1 MSRRILTGI
10 TTTGIPHIGNYFGA
24 IKPALHLSCEKNVS
38 SYFFLADL
46 HAIIKQTNPN
56 EIKVSVNEVALAW
69 LSSGLDPEESFFYR
83 QSNIPEITELAWIL
97 SCVTAKGL
105 INRSHAYKAA
115 VQLNHDHTKD
125 EDKGISMG
133 LFSYPVLMAADI
145 LMFNSSHVPV
155 GKDQLQHL
163 EITRDIAEKFNHQYG
178 NTFVIPEAIINKDG
192 KLLVGHDGR
201 KMSKSYNNVIP
212 FLSSEKEL
220 KKAISKI
227 VTNSLEP
234 GEPKDHS
241 SCNLFSIYSAFASTE
256 SIAEMKEK
264 YKNGIGWGD
273 AKEYVFNELNSLII
287 PLREKYLE
295 LKNQPHYLDEV
306 LALGAEKVRPQAKE
320 LLLKIK
326 DLVGIS
332 SIS

>member
-24 IKPALHLSCEKNVS
+24 IKPALQLSSEKNVS

-69 LSSGLDPEESFFYR
+69 LSSGLDPEKSFFYR

-234 GEPKDHS
+234 GEPKDYS
-241 SCNLFSIYSAFASTE
+241 SCNLFLIYSAFASAE

-264 YKNGIGWGD
+264 YMNGIGWGD
-273 AKEYVFNELNSLII
+273 AKEHVFNELNSLII
-287 PLREKYLE
+287 PLREKYLD
-295 LKNQPHYLDEV
+295 LKGQPHYLDEV

>member
-24 IKPALHLSCEKNVS
+24 IKPALQLSSEKNVS

-155 GKDQLQHL
+155 GNDQLQHL

-241 SCNLFSIYSAFASTE
+241 SCNLFLIYSAFASSE
-256 SIAEMKEK
+256 NIAEMKEK

-273 AKEYVFNELNSLII
+273 AKEHVFNELNTLII
-287 PLREKYLE
+287 PLREKYLD
-295 LKNQPHYLDEV
+295 LKGQPHYLDEV
-306 LALGAEKVRPQAKE
+306 LAPVSYTHLTLPTI
-320 LLLKIK
+320 LL
-326 DLVGIS
+326 V
-332 SIS
+332 

>member
-1 MSRRILTGI
+1 M
-10 TTTGIPHIGNYFGA
+10 
-24 IKPALHLSCEKNVS
+24 S

-241 SCNLFSIYSAFASTE
+241 SCNLFLIYSAFASSE
-256 SIAEMKEK
+256 NIAEMKEK

-273 AKEYVFNELNSLII
+273 AKEHVFNELNSLII

-295 LKNQPHYLDEV
+295 LKDQPHYLDEV
-306 LALGAEKVRPQAKE
+306 LAFGAEKVRPQAKE

>member
-24 IKPALHLSCEKNVS
+24 IKPALQLSYEKNVS

-178 NTFVIPEAIINKDG
+178 NTFVIPEVIINKDS

-241 SCNLFSIYSAFASTE
+241 SCNLFLIYSAFASKE

-273 AKEYVFNELNSLII
+273 AKEHVFNELNSLII

-295 LKNQPHYLDEV
+295 LKDQPHFLDEV
-306 LALGAEKVRPQAKE
+306 LALGTEKVRPQAKE

-332 SIS
+332 

>member
-1 MSRRILTGI
+1 
-10 TTTGIPHIGNYFGA
+10 
-24 IKPALHLSCEKNVS
+24 
-38 SYFFLADL
+38 
-46 HAIIKQTNPN
+46 
-56 EIKVSVNEVALAW
+56 
-69 LSSGLDPEESFFYR
+69 
-83 QSNIPEITELAWIL
+83 
-97 SCVTAKGL
+97 
-105 INRSHAYKAA
+105 
-115 VQLNHDHTKD
+115 
-125 EDKGISMG
+125 
-133 LFSYPVLMAADI
+133 
-145 LMFNSSHVPV
+145 
-155 GKDQLQHL
+155 
-163 EITRDIAEKFNHQYG
+163 
-178 NTFVIPEAIINKDG
+178 
-192 KLLVGHDGR
+192 
-201 KMSKSYNNVIP
+201 MSKSYNNVIP

-241 SCNLFSIYSAFASTE
+241 SCNLFLIYSAFASLE

-273 AKEYVFNELNSLII
+273 AKEHVFNELNSLII

-295 LKNQPHYLDEV
+295 LKDQPHYLDEV
-306 LALGAEKVRPQAKE
+306 LAFGAEKVRPQAKE

>member
-24 IKPALHLSCEKNVS
+24 IKPALQLSCEKNAS

-155 GKDQLQHL
+155 GNDQLQHL

-212 FLSSEKEL
+212 LFAPAKQVRKSIMRLQTDSLGVEDSKDPDQCNIFQLYRHFTTAEEQATLAERYRAGGMGYGEAKQQLFEAVEREL
-220 KKAISKI
+220 
-227 VTNSLEP
+227 
-234 GEPKDHS
+234 GE
-241 SCNLFSIYSAFASTE
+241 A
-256 SIAEMKEK
+256 
-264 YKNGIGWGD
+264 
-273 AKEYVFNELNSLII
+273 
-287 PLREKYLE
+287 RE
-295 LKNQPHYLDEV
+295 
-306 LALGAEKVRPQAKE
+306 A
-320 LLLKIK
+320 
-326 DLVGIS
+326 
-332 SIS
+332 

>member
-1 MSRRILTGI
+1 MSKRILTGI

-24 IKPALHLSCEKNVS
+24 IKPALQLSSEKNVS

-56 EIKVSVNEVALAW
+56 EIKNSVNEVALAW
-69 LSSGLDPEESFFYR
+69 LSSGLNPEKSFFYR
-83 QSNIPEITELAWIL
+83 QSNVPEITELAWIL

-115 VQLNHDHTKD
+115 VQLNHDHAKD

-163 EITRDIAEKFNHQYG
+163 EITRDVAEKFNYQYG

-192 KLLVGHDGR
+192 ELLVGHDGR

-220 KKAISKI
+220 KKAIFKI

-241 SCNLFSIYSAFASTE
+241 NCNLFLIYSAFASTD
-256 SIAEMKEK
+256 SIAEMQEK
-264 YKNGIGWGD
+264 YKKGIGWGD
-273 AKEYVFNELNSLII
+273 AKECVFNELNTLII

-295 LKNQPHYLDEV
+295 LKDQSNYLNEI
-306 LALGAEKVRPQAKE
+306 LAFGAEKVRPQARE
-320 LLLKIK
+320 MLLKIK

-332 SIS
+332 SII

>member
-24 IKPALHLSCEKNVS
+24 IKPALQLSSEKNVS

-69 LSSGLDPEESFFYR
+69 LSSGLDPEKSFFYR

-241 SCNLFSIYSAFASTE
+241 SCNLFLIYSAFASAE

-264 YKNGIGWGD
+264 YMNGIGWGD
-273 AKEYVFNELNSLII
+273 AKEHVFNELNSLII
-287 PLREKYLE
+287 PLREKYHD
-295 LKNQPHYLDEV
+295 LKGQPHYLDEV
-306 LALGAEKVRPQAKE
+306 LALGAEKVRAQGKE

>member
-1 MSRRILTGI
+1 
-10 TTTGIPHIGNYFGA
+10 
-24 IKPALHLSCEKNVS
+24 
-38 SYFFLADL
+38 
-46 HAIIKQTNPN
+46 
-56 EIKVSVNEVALAW
+56 
-69 LSSGLDPEESFFYR
+69 
-83 QSNIPEITELAWIL
+83 
-97 SCVTAKGL
+97 
-105 INRSHAYKAA
+105 
-115 VQLNHDHTKD
+115 
-125 EDKGISMG
+125 MG

-178 NTFVIPEAIINKDG
+178 NAFVIPEAIINKGG

-241 SCNLFSIYSAFASTE
+241 SCNLFLIYSAFASAE

-264 YKNGIGWGD
+264 YMNGIGWG
-273 AKEYVFNELNSLII
+273 LSLIHI
-287 PLREKYLE
+287 
-295 LKNQPHYLDEV
+295 
-306 LALGAEKVRPQAKE
+306 
-320 LLLKIK
+320 
-326 DLVGIS
+326 
-332 SIS
+332 